1 LAEADFDAPCNLLQ
15 RGAAMTNSEQTDYPL
30 DHVHR
35 WRDWCALAGVSTT
48 TAWREAKAGRGP
60 VITKLT
66 AKLIGVRHR
75 HHLAWLEAREQHN
88 NEAA

>member
-1 LAEADFDAPCNLLQ
+1 MRVYLQSPQRKCAVMQMSEPQDF
-15 RGAAMTNSEQTDYPL
+15 PL

-35 WRDWCALAGVSTT
+35 WRDWCKLAGVSTT
-48 TAWREAKAGRGP
+48 TGWRLVKAGQGP
-60 VITKLT
+60 VITHLT

-75 HHLAWLEAREQHN
+75 HHRDWLEAREQHN